1 MNEYDFIKV
10 QITNNWERER
20 QMRYSMCTRASIVES
35 LYTKLHKEMTV
46 SAIQCVF
53 GERNEDFQ
61 AIVSFC
67 CKVQNKKI
75 ALKIHSERGKHALGG
90 CFFSD

>member
-1 MNEYDFIKV
+1 
-10 QITNNWERER
+10 
-20 QMRYSMCTRASIVES
+20 MRCSMCTRASIVES
-35 LYTKLHKEMTV
+35 LYTKLHKELTV

-75 ALKIHSERGKHALGG
+75 ALKIHSGHGKHALGLFV
-90 CFFSD
+90 FFRLNEV